1 MKKLTHIDEKGRP
14 KMVDVGSKPLTE
26 RMAVARG
33 SVYMKKETFRLIKSG
48 RVSKGDVL
56 NVAKLAGIMAAKR
69 TSEIIPLCHP
79 LNITSVDIDFQT

>member
-33 SVYMKKETFRLIKSG
+33 SVCMKKETFKLISIFRRKAGNQGKS
-48 RVSKGDVL
+48 RHSF
-56 NVAKLAGIMAAKR
+56 N
-69 TSEIIPLCHP
+69 EIKPIYK
-79 LNITSVDIDFQT
+79 NNGFK

>member
-33 SVYMKKETFRLIKSG
+33 SVYMKKRLL
-48 RVSKGDVL
+48 DL
-56 NVAKLAGIMAAKR
+56 
-69 TSEIIPLCHP
+69 
-79 LNITSVDIDFQT
+79 